1 MPSSRGKQRQG
12 RREGGK
18 VRVME
23 KMSSEIKKA
32 RDRVVKVK
40 VVVARMI
47 WR

>member
-12 RREGGK
+12 RKEVDR
-18 VRVME
+18 VRVMK
-23 KMSSEIKKA
+23 KMRSERKKA

>member
-12 RREGGK
+12 RKEVDK
-18 VRVME
+18 VRVMD
-23 KMSSEIKKA
+23 KISSEIKKA